1 MMTTHEKT
9 NEQPTQALSYYDNL
23 TGLAHKRYYDERM
36 SCLLKTAARRNEQF
50 AFLFIDLDDFKDVND
65 RYGTQLGD
73 QFLHAIA
80 QRLKLVVR
88 EVDFIARLEGDQF
101 CILLDNIADDHDVI
115 KVINR
120 CLQKIKTPLTIATHQ
135 LNPSAS
141 IGAAIYP
148 RDGINESDLISA
160 ADFAMH
166 QAKQAGKQGYVF
178 YSKNK
183 SNPATLRRE
192 KEYLLREAFLQ
203 NQFVL
208 YYQPQLSMTNRQVV
222 GVESLV
228 RWQHPTLGIVTPDY
242 FLDLVEQ
249 LELQTQLG
257 NWAIKTACEQLA
269 NWHRSGL
276 AFIPVA
282 VNLSPS
288 HFQDHLLIQTVK
300 DTLQKTGIPAQFLE
314 LEVTES
320 AMQTKGHID
329 VFKQLRKIGLKIA
342 IDDFGTGFSCL
353 ASLKQLPL
361 DCLKIDKI
369 FIDDMLSNSHTAL
382 LLGTIIGLA
391 HALDYSLV
399 AEGVETEEQALK
411 LQHLGCDIIQ
421 GYFFSKP
428 LPAHEVPGF
437 IKKTL
442 TEASRR
448 SS

>member
-1 MMTTHEKT
+1 MTTQQKP
-9 NEQPTQALSYYDNL
+9 NEQPSHSLSYYDNL
-23 TGLAHKRYYDERM
+23 TGLAHRLYYHERM
-36 SCLLKTAARRNEQF
+36 ACLLKTATRRNEQF

-80 QRLKLVVR
+80 QRLKSVAR
-88 EVDFIARLEGDQF
+88 EVDFIARLGGDQF
-101 CILLDNIADDHDVI
+101 CIIVDNIIEDHDVI

-120 CLQKIKTPLTIATHQ
+120 CLQKIKQPITIEQ
-135 LNPSAS
+135 YRFIPSAS
-141 IGAAIYP
+141 IGVAIFP
-148 RDGINESDLISA
+148 RDGINEHDLITA
-160 ADFAMH
+160 ADFAM
-166 QAKQAGKQGYVF
+166 QQTKLAEKQSYVF

-183 SNPATLRRE
+183 INPATLRRE
-192 KEYLLREAFLQ
+192 KEDLLKEAFKQ

-222 GVESLV
+222 GMETLV
-228 RWQHPTLGIVTPDY
+228 RWQHPILGIVSPDY
-242 FLDLVEQ
+242 FLDLLEQ
-249 LELQTQLG
+249 LDLQTELG

-269 NWHRSGL
+269 DWHRSGL
-276 AFIPVA
+276 SYIPVA

-288 HFQDHLLIQTVK
+288 HFQDHHLVQTVK
-300 DTLQKTGIPAQFLE
+300 DTLQQTGIPAQYLE

-320 AMQTKGHID
+320 AMQTKGHIE
-329 VFKQLRKIGLKIA
+329 VFKQLRDIGLKIA

-369 FIDDMLSNSHTAL
+369 FIDDMLYNSHTAL

-411 LQHLGCDIIQ
+411 LQRLGCDIIQ
-421 GYFFSKP
+421 GYYFSKP
-428 LPAHEVPGF
+428 LPAATVPSF

-442 TEASRR
+442 ADNSCR
-448 SS
+448 SD

>member
-1 MMTTHEKT
+1 MTTQQKH
-9 NEQPTQALSYYDNL
+9 NEQPSHSLSYYDNL
-23 TGLAHKRYYDERM
+23 TGLAHRLYYHERM
-36 SCLLKTAARRNEQF
+36 ACLLKTAARRNEQF

-80 QRLKLVVR
+80 QRLKSVAR
-88 EVDFIARLEGDQF
+88 EVDFIARLGGDQF
-101 CILLDNIADDHDVI
+101 CIIVDNIIEDHDVI

-120 CLQKIKTPLTIATHQ
+120 CLQQIKQPLSLDQHSLI
-135 LNPSAS
+135 PSAS
-141 IGAAIYP
+141 IGAAIFP
-148 RDGINESDLISA
+148 RDGNNEKDLMSA
-160 ADFAMH
+160 AESAMH

-183 SNPATLRRE
+183 LNPATLRRE
-192 KEYLLREAFLQ
+192 KEFLIREAFKQ
-203 NQFVL
+203 KQFVL
-208 YYQPQLSMTNRQVV
+208 YYQPQFSMANRQIV
-222 GVESLV
+222 GMETLV
-228 RWQHPTLGIVTPDY
+228 RWQHPILGIVSPDY
-242 FLDLVEQ
+242 FLDLLEQ
-249 LELQTQLG
+249 LDLQTELG

-269 NWHRSGL
+269 DWHRSGL
-276 AFIPVA
+276 PYIPLA

-288 HFQDHLLIQTVK
+288 HFQDHHLVQTVK
-300 DTLQKTGIPAQFLE
+300 DTLQQTGIPAQYLE

-320 AMQTKGHID
+320 AMQTKGHIE
-329 VFKQLRKIGLKIA
+329 VFKQLRNIGLKIA

-369 FIDDMLSNSHTAL
+369 FIDDMLYNSHTAL

-411 LQHLGCDIIQ
+411 LQRLGCDIIQ
-421 GYFFSKP
+421 GYYFSKP
-428 LPAHEVPGF
+428 LPAKDVPAF
-437 IKKTL
+437 IKSTL
-442 TEASRR
+442 ADNSRR
-448 SS
+448 SD